1 MRHNPPV
8 TSPVSTPDI
17 KRDTALVAAVDEAR
31 AAVVEE
37 AGPDMV
43 GEHLG
48 VVMEAERL
56 ATHMFA
62 CLNPAYVGWQ
72 WAVTVARAP
81 RAKAVTISEVVLLPG
96 PEALV
101 APAWLPWSERVRPG
115 DLAPGD
121 VLPTPVVDP
130 RLVPGYTGADDLDA
144 LSSSSPLQPGAW
156 EIGLGRERVLSLIGR
171 DDAADRWSEG
181 EFGPSAAMAKHASL
195 DCATCGF
202 LLPMGGPMGQLFAVC
217 ANEMSPADGRVVTLT
232 YGCGAHSEVMVAPP
246 EIPTAIEVIAAEDDG
261 DDGVAVEDLTTVDV
275 LADESTGDDV
285 AVESTGDDA
294 VDESTEDATTQD
306 VVEDAQA

>member
-1 MRHNPPV
+1 M
-8 TSPVSTPDI
+8 TSLAPTADV

-31 AAVVEE
+31 SAVVEE
-37 AGPDMV
+37 AGAEMV
-43 GEHLG
+43 GDHLG

-56 ATHMFA
+56 ATHMFV

-81 RAKAVTISEVVLLPG
+81 RAKTVTISEVVLLPG

-115 DLAPGD
+115 DLSPGD
-121 VLPTPVVDP
+121 VLPTPADDP
-130 RLVPGYTGADDLDA
+130 RLVPGFTGADDLEA
-144 LSSSSPLQPGAW
+144 LSSASPLQPGSW

-181 EFGPSAAMAKHASL
+181 EFGPGAAMAKHATLECS
-195 DCATCGF
+195 TCGF
-202 LLPMGGPMGQLFAVC
+202 LLPMGGPMGQFFAVC

-232 YGCGAHSEVMVAPP
+232 YGCGAHSEVLVAPP
-246 EIPTAIEVIAAEDDG
+246 ETPA
-261 DDGVAVEDLTTVDV
+261 AVELVEV
-275 LADESTGDDV
+275 ADEGDV
-285 AVESTGDDA
+285 AVAIEDSVDDA
-294 VDESTEDATTQD
+294 GVSETVEAGTDARDDSTDVD
-306 VVEDAQA
+306 VVVAETTDEDAQA

>member
-1 MRHNPPV
+1 M
-8 TSPVSTPDI
+8 TSPVSAPDV

-43 GEHLG
+43 GDHLG

-121 VLPTPVVDP
+121 VLPTPMDDP
-130 RLVPGYTGADDLDA
+130 RLVPGYTGADDPEV
-144 LSSSSPLQPGAW
+144 LSSSSPLQPGSW

-181 EFGPSAAMAKHASL
+181 EFGPGAAMAKHATL
-195 DCATCGF
+195 DCSTCGF

-246 EIPTAIEVIAAEDDG
+246 EAPTAVEVIGLADDG
-261 DDGVAVEDLTTVDV
+261 DDVVALEESVEAPA
-275 LADESTGDDV
+275 ADPV
-285 AVESTGDDA
+285 DDA
-294 VDESTEDATTQD
+294 TVSETIDDATVSETID
-306 VVEDAQA
+306 GDAQA

>member
-1 MRHNPPV
+1 MRHNPPM
-8 TSPVSTPDI
+8 TSLVSAPDV

-31 AAVVEE
+31 AAVTEE

-62 CLNPAYVGWQ
+62 SLNPAYIGWQ

-81 RAKAVTISEVVLLPG
+81 RAKTVTISEVVLLPG
-96 PEALV
+96 PDALV

-121 VLPTPVVDP
+121 VLPTPAEDP
-130 RLVPGYTGADDLDA
+130 RLVPGYTGADDSEA
-144 LSSSSPLQPGAW
+144 LSSSSPLQPGTW
-156 EIGLGRERVLSLIGR
+156 EIGLGRDRVLSLIGR

-181 EFGPSAAMAKHASL
+181 EFGPGAAMAKHASL
-195 DCATCGF
+195 DCSTCGF

-246 EIPTAIEVIAAEDDG
+246 EAPEAVEVIAAVEEG
-261 DDGVAVEDLTTVDV
+261 DEAQVV
-275 LADESTGDDV
+275 
-285 AVESTGDDA
+285 A
-294 VDESTEDATTQD
+294 VDED
-306 VVEDAQA
+306 VVETTDEVSQA